1 MKYIKYT
8 LSNYYIQ
15 YQMLKEYKEEML
27 ILTEYFLFLI
37 FNRKLNGFV
46 KF

>member
-27 ILTEYFLFLI
+27 ILTEYLI
-37 FNRKLNGFV
+37 FNRNLNGFV
-46 KF
+46 EF

>member
-15 YQMLKEYKEEML
+15 YQILKEYKEEML
-27 ILTEYFLFLI
+27 ILTEYL
-37 FNRKLNGFV
+37 FNRKLDGFV
-46 KF
+46 EF